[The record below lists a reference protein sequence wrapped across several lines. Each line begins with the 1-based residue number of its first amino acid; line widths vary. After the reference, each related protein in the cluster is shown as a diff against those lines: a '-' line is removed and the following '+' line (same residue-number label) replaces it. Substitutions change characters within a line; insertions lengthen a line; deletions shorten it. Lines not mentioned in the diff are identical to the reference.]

1 MRVLLT
7 SILWI
12 SLCYTM
18 SAQSFKKNTTYKGE
32 LNVYAGSYIGDV
44 NQDGYDDVICCDKRY
59 VYLYLNNGADSI
71 GFTKFD
77 LGIDQSSEK
86 NFRLW
91 DVDGDGDLDILM
103 GVSGRIILIENQSIP
118 KINKFVKSNIDF
130 LFFGSYTK
138 NLIHFDIGDLNGDS
152 LYDIAVAYGRTEAFF
167 QRENKSFFRFL
178 IANAPFNDVTNI
190 KMADLNGDKKI
201 DLLISGSDTLN
212 KKGLLFLNNSNNNF
226 SSSAVLNDLPVSNF
240 FINKKNEIGQIEIK
254 AIGKTDEGSSL
265 ITYTHVNSGDSLSFR
280 EVKRLNLG
288 SGNPVVAFGQ
298 LNQNN
303 DVDMV
308 LSYGVTASLK
318 LWNDFEKDTTKLL
331 EPLDSI
337 GIIKAVYISD
347 LDQDGDDDII
357 VFTDKNA
364 FYIYE
369 QIVEPVY
376 TVDGKQH
383 IVTLSPNPAGD
394 YLHIDTEMPI
404 QRIIISDMTGHTIGV
419 YDGQNEIS
427 IWLDVQNLKSGIYI
441 VTPVINEQVVTGK
454 LFYKL

>member
-12 SLCYTM
+12 SLCCTM
-18 SAQSFKKNTTYKGE
+18 SAQTFNKNTTYQGE
-32 LNVYAGSYIGDV
+32 LNVYAGSFVGDV

-138 NLIHFDIGDLNGDS
+138 NLIHFDFGDLNGDS
-152 LYDIAVAYGRTEAFF
+152 LYDIVVSYGRTEAFF

-178 IANAPFNDVTNI
+178 IANASFNDVTKI
-190 KMADLNGDKKI
+190 EMADLNGDKRM
-201 DLLISGSDTLN
+201 DLLISGNDTTN
-212 KKGLLFLNNSNNNF
+212 QQGLLFLNNSNNNF
-226 SSSAVLNDLPVSNF
+226 SSGTILNDSSISNF
-240 FINKKNEIGQIEIK
+240 FINKKKDSGQVEIA
-254 AIGKTDEGSSL
+254 AISRADEGSSL
-265 ITYTHVNSGDSLSFR
+265 ITYNHNTSGDSLSFK
-280 EVKRLNLG
+280 EVNRFNLG

-303 DVDMV
+303 DLDMV
-308 LSYGVTASLK
+308 LGYSVPASLQ
-318 LWNDFEKDTTKLL
+318 LWNDFKKDTTLL
-331 EPLDSI
+331 FEPLDSI
-337 GIIKAVYISD
+337 GSIKAVYISD

-376 TVDGKQH
+376 TVDSKQH
-383 IVTLSPNPAGD
+383 VVTLSPNPAGD
-394 YLHIDTEMPI
+394 FLHINADMPI
-404 QRIIISDMTGHTIGV
+404 KRITVSDMTGRIIGV
-419 YDGQNEIS
+419 YDGQNETS
-427 IWLDVQNLKSGIYI
+427 IWLDIQNLKSGIYI
-441 VTPVINEQVVTGK
+441 VTLVINEQIITGK
-454 LFYKL
+454 LFFKL